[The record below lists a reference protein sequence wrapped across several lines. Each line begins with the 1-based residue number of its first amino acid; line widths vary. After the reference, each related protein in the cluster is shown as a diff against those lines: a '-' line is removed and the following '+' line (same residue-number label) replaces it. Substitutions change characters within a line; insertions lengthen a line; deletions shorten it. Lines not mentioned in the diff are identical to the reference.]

1 MSHNP
6 ATSFTFEFRVGPDSV
21 QGIFL
26 HRAVPALERIVKGT
40 SASALAAALA
50 ASTDAELLA
59 QLLARPEIVGGA
71 TTELNPFAP
80 ALARNIEHRKQLLE
94 RAGGTVS
101 AEEAGRIL
109 AGISSAAVDERRNA
123 NTLLALREGNDWRYP
138 ICQFVDGTVIP
149 GFVDVIRELGEQG
162 AWVTLDFLLASDL
175 VLGGRTPLQAL
186 QDGDIDAVRR
196 LVRINLGD
204 GFA

>member
-1 MSHNP
+1 MPHNP
-6 ATSFTFEFRVGPDSV
+6 ATSFAFEFRVGPDSV

-26 HRAVPALERIVKGT
+26 RRAVPALERIVKGT
-40 SASALAAALA
+40 SANALAAALA
-50 ASTDAELLA
+50 TSTDVELLA
-59 QLLARPEIVGGA
+59 RLLARPEVAGGA
-71 TTELNPFAP
+71 TTELDPFAP

-109 AGISSAAVDERRNA
+109 AGISSAAVDEMRSA
-123 NTLLALREGNDWRYP
+123 NTLLAVREGNDWRYP

-162 AWVTLDFLLASDL
+162 AWATLDFLLASDL

-196 LVRINLGD
+196 VVRINLGD